1 MEKWSAGFYSG
12 CDMLVEV
19 VKEKFLGV
27 GLSGFKAEDY
37 TDQAS
42 GEVGSPMSEEML
54 DVEVGGAIL
63 EVVVEEWETSGVVPV
78 PMSVDSPSLI
88 LEISLANPM
97 AVDASLASINQALL
111 SLMMILG
118 GAPED

>member
-1 MEKWSAGFYSG
+1 MEKWSAGFYFG

-27 GLSGFKAEDY
+27 DLSGFKAEDY

-42 GEVGSPMSEEML
+42 GEVGSPMFEEML

-78 PMSVDSPSLI
+78 PMSVNSPSLI
-88 LEISLANPM
+88 LEISLANPVV
-97 AVDASLASINQALL
+97 VDASLASINQALL
-111 SLMMILG
+111 SLMMISG

>member
-1 MEKWSAGFYSG
+1 MAEWSAGFYFG

-19 VKEKFLGV
+19 VKEKFFGV
-27 GLSGFKAEDY
+27 DLSGFKAEDY

-63 EVVVEEWETSGVVPV
+63 EVVVEEWETSGVVLV

-88 LEISLANPM
+88 SKISLADLM
-97 AVDASLASINQALL
+97 VVDASQHLSIRLFC
-111 SLMMILG
+111 
-118 GAPED
+118 P